1 MTHDPPR
8 TIPEA
13 ATLVWC
19 DTEAPST
26 DLSEC
31 DARMADQGA
40 QRVRTLV
47 QLRRSLPLDDDARR
61 GIPEVQVRTFDPGH
75 DVQGLLATN
84 NAAFD
89 WHPEQGHWD
98 ATRLAEA
105 LAEPWVDPS
114 GILVHD
120 SQDPAPGA
128 GGIDGFCWTRVHPAD
143 DPGIVAAGDPALGEI
158 WVIATHPRV
167 HGTGLGAAMVAAGLD
182 HLANRGLGV
191 ANLYTEEGNRAAL
204 ALYDRM
210 GFVLHQRIGG
220 YR

>member
-1 MTHDPPR
+1 M
-8 TIPEA
+8 
-13 ATLVWC
+13 WC

-47 QLRRSLPLDDDARR
+47 QLRRSLPSMTTHAG

-89 WHPEQGHWD
+89 WHPEQGRWD
-98 ATRLAEA
+98 TERLERA
-105 LAEPWVDPS
+105 LAQHWVDPA

-120 SQDPAPGA
+120 SEDPALGD
-128 GGIDGFCWTRVHPAD
+128 GHIDGFCWTRVHPAD
-143 DPGIVAAGDPALGEI
+143 EPDIAAAGDPALGEI
-158 WVIATHPRV
+158 WVIATDPAV
-167 HGTGLGAAMVAAGLD
+167 HGTRLGPAMVVAGLD
-182 HLANRGLGV
+182 HLAERGLRV
-191 ANLYTEEGNRAAL
+191 ANLFTEEDNRAAL
-204 ALYDRM
+204 SMYARL
-210 GFVLHQRIGG
+210 GFTVHQRRGG